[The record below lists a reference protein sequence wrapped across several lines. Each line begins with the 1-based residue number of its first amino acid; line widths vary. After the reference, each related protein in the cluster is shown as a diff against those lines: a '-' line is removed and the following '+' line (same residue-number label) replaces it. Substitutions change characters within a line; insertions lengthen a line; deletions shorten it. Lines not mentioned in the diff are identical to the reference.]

1 LGFQKWGNADF
12 DGYLMA
18 QKEHWNSFEFATINS
33 VENYSGV
40 YIQVQ
45 DIENVYNNFLNNGV
59 AIHPNGPWKSNLG
72 QKRIFDIGPRS

>member
-1 LGFQKWGNADF
+1 LKFI
-12 DGYLMA
+12 
-18 QKEHWNSFEFATINS
+18 FEFATINA

-59 AIHPNGPWKSNLG
+59 AIHPNGPLKSNLG
-72 QKRIFDIGPRS
+72 TKEFSILDPDHNLLTFGQSL

>member
-1 LGFQKWGNADF
+1 MVQKTALKF
-12 DGYLMA
+12 I
-18 QKEHWNSFEFATINS
+18 FEFATINA

-59 AIHPNGPWKSNLG
+59 AIHPNGPLEIKPWD
-72 QKRIFDIGPRS
+72 KRIFDIGPRS